1 MLAALVALLTAPA
14 FAAAPRMTVP
24 PLPRLELAAPALPS
38 YLSVADPADAAW
50 VARVV
55 QAARASPA
63 AMRVLRGVE
72 KAAAARGRPVV
83 VEVANIKEAGT
94 YNYDWDALSLR
105 RQDMKDGPAAA
116 VPTLVHELQ
125 HMLQKPL
132 YVPSDLLE
140 TELEAY
146 TVDFRTARELGLTPK
161 KGTYDERA
169 HRAFKKGVPAFVK
182 FLEKEYPED
191 QALYRR
197 TAADYAARL
206 EKQLKGT
213 ERKLSRAERERREKL
228 AVLEQMKALGHP
240 ETETRNYRE
249 DALGPV
255 ERLIDELR
263 RARDYA
269 LADLALLRDPGTR
282 DAARR
287 YARNVIRRARRLRL

>member
-1 MLAALVALLTAPA
+1 MFTALLALLLAPV
-14 FAAAPRMTVP
+14 FAASPRMAAPPTV
-24 PLPRLELAAPALPS
+24 RLELAAPALPP
-38 YLSVADPADAAW
+38 YLSVANPTDAAW

-55 QAARASPA
+55 QAAQASPA

-83 VEVANIKEAGT
+83 IEVANIKEAGT
-94 YNYDWDALSLR
+94 YNYDWDALSMR
-105 RQDMKDGPAAA
+105 RKDMKDGPVAA

-169 HRAFKKGVPAFVK
+169 HRAFEKGVPAFVD
-182 FLEKEYPED
+182 FLVKEYPED
-191 QALYRR
+191 QALYSRSTR
-197 TAADYAARL
+197 EYSARL
-206 EKQLKGT
+206 EKQLART
-213 ERKLSRAERERREKL
+213 EKKLEKARAELDEKK
-228 AVLEQMKALGHP
+228 AVLAQMERLGQP
-240 ETETRNYRE
+240 AKERRNYRE

-255 ERLIDELR
+255 ERLIDDLS
-263 RARDYA
+263 RAREYA
-269 LADLALLRDPGTR
+269 LADLAVLRDPAKR
-282 DAARR
+282 EAARR